1 MRAAFAKGG
10 RIAQVWHLLEW
21 AELLRLELAIMSKLL
36 VIDDDRSV
44 LRLVEKALENANVTV
59 LTASN
64 AEDGLAAIRTEEPD
78 ALLLDIMLPEANGLE
93 LSTQIRHLDAKLPII
108 IITAINDS
116 DTAID
121 AMSRGAYDYLLKPL
135 DKQNIQDI
143 VERAFAT
150 RRLMQAPVLL
160 ENSSETADQGDAMVG
175 RSGAML
181 DVYKQIGR
189 VAQQDVAVLIRGESG
204 TGKELIARAIYQHSA
219 RKDKC
224 FMAINC
230 AALSDTL
237 LESELFGHEKGAFT
251 GAERRHIGKF
261 EQCNEGTIFL
271 DEIGDMS
278 PSTQSK
284 VLRLLQEQKFE
295 RVGGTDTIETDVRII
310 SATNRDLEQMIEDSE
325 FRLDLYH
332 RLNTFEIVLPGLR
345 ERGSDITLLLE
356 HFLARFNKSLSKQIT
371 GISDQAM
378 EILIGYTWPGNIRE
392 LQAVLRKAMLM
403 ATGPVLVPEFLPEDL
418 LDDDHEAS
426 NHSSEEGETR
436 ASFDS
441 FLQELDRTESTEMHA
456 ECIEWV
462 ERRLLTHV
470 LNATEGN
477 QSKAAERLG
486 ITRGSLRNKLRLLNI
501 SIDHIVS
508 ANE

>member
-1 MRAAFAKGG
+1 MAPDTC
-10 RIAQVWHLLEW
+10 QEVE
-21 AELLRLELAIMSKLL
+21 MPKLL

-44 LRLVEKALENANVTV
+44 LRLVEKAFLSTDVTV
-59 LTASN
+59 LTAMN
-64 AEDGLAAIRTEEPD
+64 ADDGWEILRREDID

-93 LSTQIRHLDAKLPII
+93 LATQFKHYDAKLPII
-108 IITAINDS
+108 IITALNDS
-116 DTAID
+116 DTAIE
-121 AMSRGAYDYLLKPL
+121 AITRGAYDYLLKPL
-135 DKQNIQDI
+135 DKQNVQDI

-160 ENSSETADQGDAMVG
+160 QESHDTAHQGDLLVG
-175 RSGAML
+175 RSGPML
-181 DVYKQIGR
+181 EVYKQIGR
-189 VAQQDVAVLIRGESG
+189 VAPQDVAVLIRGDSG
-204 TGKELIARAIYQHSA
+204 TGKELIARALYHHSG

-261 EQCNEGTIFL
+261 EQCNGGTIFL

-295 RVGGTDTIETDVRII
+295 RVGGTETIQTDVRII
-310 SATNRDLEQMIEDSE
+310 SATNRDLEKMIEDNE

-332 RLNTFEIVLPGLR
+332 RLNSFEIDLPSLR
-345 ERGSDITLLLE
+345 ERGDDIRQLIE
-356 HFLARFNKSLSKQIT
+356 HFLARFNKSLNKQIS

-378 EILIGYTWPGNIRE
+378 EILTNYAWPGNVRE

-403 ATGPVLVPEFLPEDL
+403 STGPVLVPEFLPGEVVS
-418 LDDDHEAS
+418 AS
-426 NHSSEEGETR
+426 TSEVAVPSFEQTANR
-436 ASFDS
+436 AMRFDR
-441 FLQELDRTESTEMHA
+441 FLRELDEAQSDDMYA
-456 ECIEWV
+456 ASLEWL
-462 ERRLLTHV
+462 ERHLLTHV
-470 LNATEGN
+470 LTATEGN

-486 ITRGSLRNKLRLLNI
+486 ITRGSLRNKIRSLNI
-501 SIDHIVS
+501 SIDHVVS
-508 ANE
+508 ADD

>member
-1 MRAAFAKGG
+1 
-10 RIAQVWHLLEW
+10 
-21 AELLRLELAIMSKLL
+21 
-36 VIDDDRSV
+36 
-44 LRLVEKALENANVTV
+44 
-59 LTASN
+59 
-64 AEDGLAAIRTEEPD
+64 
-78 ALLLDIMLPEANGLE
+78 
-93 LSTQIRHLDAKLPII
+93 
-108 IITAINDS
+108 
-116 DTAID
+116 
-121 AMSRGAYDYLLKPL
+121 
-135 DKQNIQDI
+135 
-143 VERAFAT
+143 
-150 RRLMQAPVLL
+150 
-160 ENSSETADQGDAMVG
+160 
-175 RSGAML
+175 
-181 DVYKQIGR
+181 
-189 VAQQDVAVLIRGESG
+189 DVAVLIRGESG

-295 RVGGTDTIETDVRII
+295 RVGGTETIQTDVRII

-345 ERGSDITLLLE
+345 ERGSDIKLLLE
-356 HFLARFNKSLSKQIT
+356 HFLARFNKSLNKQIT

-378 EILIGYTWPGNIRE
+378 ELLISYSWPGNIRE

-418 LDDDHEAS
+418 LDGDSDAS
-426 NHSSEEGETR
+426 SRSSEDGEATT
-436 ASFDS
+436 SFDR
-441 FLQELDRTESTEMHA
+441 FLQDLDRLDSTEMHA
-456 ECIEWV
+456 DCIEWV

-486 ITRGSLRNKLRLLNI
+486 ITRGSLRNKIRMLNI

-508 ANE
+508 AND